1 MKEGFGMDMTD
12 WNLVNEIL
20 QELIKIR
27 QYLEALSKDKL

>member
-1 MKEGFGMDMTD
+1 MKEGFGMDMLD

-27 QYLEALSKDKL
+27 QYLEEKL